1 MASSQNEDLMGNV
14 RTLVEDALPAR
25 LPGARVAAD
34 HDEIVVAVPGGRARV
49 SLVPLLRSCLDQPRQ
64 AWPDLVADW
73 VAAVRRELPDS
84 VSADLGPVDVAQLRL
99 RLTPAAATTE
109 ADDYLAVPY
118 GGHFTATVVV
128 NRPERLDLLTLA
140 QAARLGREPAELVRI
155 AVRQTV
161 EHELATLDVRD
172 HELPGGGSVRLLAAD
187 GNPFVTTALMS
198 VKRFLPEGAEHG
210 ALVAAPQYSA
220 VLLHRVDNRVRDA
233 VVALHRLTASMF
245 EAAPD
250 PCSERVFW
258 WHAGEFHPVRV
269 VPGEPGGAVQVR
281 MPEALAPVVAR
292 LDRPT
297 G

>member
-1 MASSQNEDLMGNV
+1 MASAQNMDLMGNV

-34 HDEIVVAVPGGRARV
+34 RDEIVVAVPGGRARV

-64 AWPDLVADW
+64 AWPELVADW

-84 VSADLGPVDVAQLRL
+84 VSADLGPVDVEQLRL

-109 ADDYLAVPY
+109 ADSYLAMPF
-118 GGHFTATVVV
+118 GAHFTAVVVV

-140 QAARLGREPAELVRI
+140 QAARLDREPAELVRI

-161 EHELATLDVRD
+161 ERELTTLDVRD
-172 HELPGGGSVRLLAAD
+172 HELPTGGSVRLLAAD

-198 VKRFLPEGAEHG
+198 VKRFLPEGADHG
-210 ALVAAPQYSA
+210 ALVAAPQYGA
-220 VLLHRVDNRVRDA
+220 VLLHRVDNRVQDA
-233 VVALHRLTASMF
+233 AVALHRLAGSMF
-245 EAAPD
+245 TAAAD
-250 PCSERVFW
+250 PCSDQVFW

-269 VPGEPGGAVQVR
+269 VPGESGAAVRVR

-297 G
+297 E